1 MHNPAVDAH
10 QSGRLALFGQS
21 FAPIHNS
28 TLGFE
33 LMAPMARMLGW
44 HGLLKPLARD
54 EPSNQNHRRLTR
66 HDSRILS
73 DPLGGSPLLRF
84 RGAPAQRFFMSAS

>member
-1 MHNPAVDAH
+1 VVDAH

-33 LMAPMARMLGW
+33 FMTPMARMLGW
-44 HGLLKPLARD
+44 HGLFKPLARD
-54 EPSNQNHRRLTR
+54 
-66 HDSRILS
+66 
-73 DPLGGSPLLRF
+73 
-84 RGAPAQRFFMSAS
+84 